1 MTTVHQPSVKT
12 PQWLAA
18 SLRGT
23 PAATLLGELEREG
36 DAWFLSRSSLPALRE
51 FAAHT
56 EAACAAIL
64 QASAP

>member
-1 MTTVHQPSVKT
+1 MDKLTRPPVNH

-18 SLRGT
+18 SLLGT
-23 PAATLLGELEREG
+23 PAATLLEELEREG

>member
-1 MTTVHQPSVKT
+1 MTTVHQPPVRT

-18 SLRGT
+18 SLPGT

-36 DAWFLSRSSLPALRE
+36 DSWFLRRSSLPALRE

-56 EAACAAIL
+56 EAACAL
-64 QASAP
+64 LLPSSLP